1 MVGGGVVDGFTWSQ
15 SLDHKCSHSR
25 MIPPSFICLIQT
37 GALEGRAHVLAGT
50 LGLFL
55 AVGKA

>member
-1 MVGGGVVDGFTWSQ
+1 
-15 SLDHKCSHSR
+15 